1 MLFKCQLMIDDFYEI
16 AVVINAVAIKKLEN
30 FFIVT
35 NFFYTHKITNILEF
49 FYISSANQWN
59 KYSKNLLPVE

>member
-49 FYISSANQWN
+49 FYISSANQ
-59 KYSKNLLPVE
+59 

>member
-1 MLFKCQLMIDDFYEI
+1 MIDDFYEI

-35 NFFYTHKITNILEF
+35 NFFYTHKITTNILEF
-49 FYISSANQWN
+49 FYISSANQ
-59 KYSKNLLPVE
+59 

>member
-1 MLFKCQLMIDDFYEI
+1 MIDDFYEI

-35 NFFYTHKITNILEF
+35 NFFYTHKTTNILEF
-49 FYISSANQWN
+49 FYISSANQ
-59 KYSKNLLPVE
+59 